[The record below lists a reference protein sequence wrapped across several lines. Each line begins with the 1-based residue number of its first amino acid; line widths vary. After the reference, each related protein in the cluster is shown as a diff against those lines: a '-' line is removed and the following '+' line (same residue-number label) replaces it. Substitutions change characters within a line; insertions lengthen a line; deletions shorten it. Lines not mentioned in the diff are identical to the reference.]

1 MIAMPPLTD
10 ETGRVLI
17 SCREAAEIYGCGMRY
32 IRRLVTDG
40 RLHCVEV
47 GRTYMVDE
55 AEVRELA
62 ARDAAG
68 RQRQRSEGFRP
79 G

>member
-1 MIAMPPLTD
+1 MIAMSPLTD
-10 ETGRVLI
+10 DSGRVLI

-47 GRTYMVDE
+47 GRTYMVAE

-62 ARDAAG
+62 GRDAEG
-68 RQRQRSEGFRP
+68 RQRKRSEGFRP